1 MRREGGPRE
10 GPFLL
15 VRWRRSSLEGG
26 SAEAWPERLGWADIH
41 GLGKVVVAESTKL
54 FSVPSLVALA
64 KLARMRYVSSI
75 EFRPNDL
82 ASSHTTRRTDDL
94 NQNLEHKP
102 GCTTVRP
109 A

>member
-1 MRREGGPRE
+1 M
-10 GPFLL
+10 
-15 VRWRRSSLEGG
+15 
-26 SAEAWPERLGWADIH
+26 I
-41 GLGKVVVAESTKL
+41 VAESTKL
-54 FSVPSLVALA
+54 FSVSSLAALA
-64 KLARMRYVSSI
+64 KRAQMRYVLLI

-82 ASSHTTRRTDDL
+82 ASPHKTRRTDDL